1 MNTFAAEQANEQ
13 AKWRVEGI
21 VEAPVE
27 HVAEALLTVREGEAG
42 VDGNALVLAGDH
54 TRESGAV
61 TLEGGPDKFVGRFG
75 DSGADYLELTVD
87 RAAGAVTVQTW
98 FGGTYTV
105 EPADGA
111 SRVVLSVHNLV
122 PGSGR
127 LGRKVA
133 EIGVE
138 SRLERVLTGVLGALS
153 DHLGAPTPAPASI
166 TAK

>member
-1 MNTFAAEQANEQ
+1 MNTAAGEQ
-13 AKWRVEGI
+13 AKWRVEGV

-27 HVAEALLTVREGEAG
+27 QVTEALLNVREGAAG

-61 TLEGGPDKFVGRFG
+61 TLEGGPDKFTGRFG
-75 DSGADYLELTVD
+75 TSGEDYLELTVD
-87 RAAGAVTVQTW
+87 RAAGVVGVQTW

-111 SRVVLSVHNLV
+111 SRVVLRVHNVV
-122 PGSGR
+122 PGAGR

-133 EIGVE
+133 EIGIE
-138 SRLERVLTGVLGALS
+138 SRLERLLLSVLTALS
-153 DHLGAPTPAPASI
+153 TRLGAPAPTGA
-166 TAK
+166 TVK